1 MKQNNTSNSRPTNQ
15 FSVVPQRIAK
25 SSVAVVGIALLG
37 ISSVHAQSFTFGSDN
52 DGLAGFTQSPDNFY
66 GGYTT
71 NATNVEWFQQE
82 NNNLNGGPGG
92 DTDGGLANN
101 SLLRSFTLDRT
112 NGSTYTIIGEL
123 TWSAEADRNN
133 RQGIYLFGNSST
145 IPNEDEAGALSLHYQ
160 ADAGQLRIAEGL
172 DLNNNLASIAATGA
186 PATNSLFSSPLIF
199 EAVISFVDNGGTDE
213 IDVAFTLFNDFDGDT
228 NFASNTISLTV
239 LAADYTG
246 SFFGFAGRVRDDGDG
261 NSVTLYESFS
271 VIPEP
276 SSFAFLLGV
285 AGLGLVAARRRR

>member
-1 MKQNNTSNSRPTNQ
+1 MNPIPSLTARHATL
-15 FSVVPQRIAK
+15 FCA
-25 SSVAVVGIALLG
+25 AVLG
-37 ISSVHAQSFTFGSDN
+37 LAISARAQTFTFGSDN

-66 GGYTT
+66 GGYTI

-92 DTDGGLANN
+92 DTDGGLNNN
-101 SLLRSFTLDRT
+101 SLLRSFALDRT
-112 NGSTYTIIGEL
+112 NGSSYTFTGVL

-133 RQGIYLFGNSST
+133 RQGLYLFGDSSI

-172 DLNNNLASIAATGA
+172 DLNNNLASVAATGA
-186 PATNSLFSSPLIF
+186 PATNAYFTSVPLTFQADI
-199 EAVISFVDNGGTDE
+199 AFVDNGGTDE
-213 IDVAFTLFNDFDGDT
+213 IDVTFTLFNDFDGDST
-228 NFASNTISLTV
+228 FVSNTTSLTV

-261 NSVTLYESFS
+261 NSVTLYESFAI
-271 VIPEP
+271 IPEP
-276 SSFAFLLGV
+276 STFLLVGL
-285 AGLGLVAARRRR
+285 AGLGFLFFRRRHA